1 MVSGAATAATGFTRA
16 QRGFA
21 RPLSRAER
29 WFWAIDGISP
39 ANCVARV
46 RVHGGLTPERL
57 EAAAATLVSE
67 YPLLQAAVRGPA
79 DDPWLASLADPV
91 IPVRR
96 VESDDPRAWQRG
108 IEAELARPFD
118 VRAGLSRIAVLT
130 GRDATAEEYHDIVLT
145 MSRIIG
151 DGRSALSA
159 LRELIEA
166 ATGAPP
172 RTPRTPIPPANEL
185 IRIPPR
191 GFWRCLFLTKPYGRT
206 RVVYRELDAVRLA
219 ALAADCHR
227 AGVTVHSA
235 LVDAVD
241 GRSTW
246 NTSVLDPGRIEL
258 PEHLGA
264 VRLSGIALAASNS
277 CVGAL
282 TVTVT
287 AAHDGLRLG
296 FCYADGILTAAQA
309 EACADGTLARLLE
322 PR

>member
-1 MVSGAATAATGFTRA
+1 MASGAATAATGFTRA
-16 QRGFA
+16 RRGFA

-29 WFWAIDGISP
+29 WFWMIDAISP

-46 RVHGGLTPERL
+46 RVHGVLTPERL
-57 EAAAATLVSE
+57 EAAADTLVSE
-67 YPLLQAAVRGPA
+67 YPVLQAAVRGPA
-79 DDPWLASLADPV
+79 DDPWLASLAEPV

-96 VESDDPRAWQRG
+96 IASDDPHAWQREV
-108 IEAELARPFD
+108 EAELARPFD
-118 VRAGLSRIAVLT
+118 VRAGLSRIAVVA
-130 GRDATAEEYHDIVLT
+130 GRDAAAGEFHDVILT

-151 DGRSALSA
+151 DGRSSLAA

-166 ATGAPP
+166 AAGAPP

-191 GFWRCLFLTKPYGRT
+191 GFWRCLFTKPHGRT
-206 RVVYRELDAVRLA
+206 RIVYRVLDAERLA

-241 GRSTW
+241 GRVTW
-246 NTSVLDPGRIEL
+246 NTSVIDPGRVEM
-258 PEHLGA
+258 PEQAGT
-264 VRLSGIALAASNS
+264 VRLSGVALAASNS
-277 CVGAL
+277 GICAL
-282 TVTVT
+282 TVTAT
-287 AAHDGLRLG
+287 AAHGELRLG
-296 FCYADGILTAAQA
+296 FCYAEGVLTAAQA
-309 EACADGTLARLLE
+309 AAFADHTIAKLLE